1 LLTQTKTS
9 MKLIYQKIKKRLGK
23 IAGRFISHKIRYR
36 PQSIYKL
43 NDDPAK
49 AKSQNEVILH
59 PIYPGLRTTLD
70 ISEELFEACS
80 AYWKPQREVTTDYV
94 VVEAPNGRIYTDNE
108 SCVAIIS
115 KYNNLIENVS
125 LSLKDGKVTEDG
137 YSNIFEQRYFS
148 SPTKFNGT
156 VFSLL
161 TGGAGLNNISH
172 WFVDVLP
179 RLHLLKESGLYDK
192 VDWFLVP
199 SLRYGYQLET
209 LRLLG
214 IPESK
219 LIAGDKHPHLTA
231 DSIIASTAPR
241 GNHTLVPHW
250 LCDYIHGSF
259 APHANLDA
267 NDKQEDV
274 KLYISRSDSKL
285 RQVENEPE
293 LVEALKPYGY
303 RSVVLSQ
310 LSVLERIQLFS
321 RASSVVSATGAG
333 LVSMMFCKP
342 GTQVIEL
349 FHEGFVIEPFYDI
362 ATKMGMDYSY
372 IICKSDSLVKD
383 AVQGQH
389 ENLKVDLAELVDLI
403 RAEKKKQATGTAGAT
418 TQAECKLISG
428 NRGND
433 PTF

>member
-1 LLTQTKTS
+1 

-23 IAGRFISHKIRYR
+23 IAGRFITHKIRYR

-43 NDDPAK
+43 NDNLAK
-49 AKSQNEVILH
+49 ATSQNEVILY
-59 PIYPGLRTTLD
+59 PIYPALRTTLD

-80 AYWKPQREVTTDYV
+80 SYWKPQREVTTDYV
-94 VVEAPNGRIYTDNE
+94 VVEAPHGRIYTDNE

-115 KYNNLIENVS
+115 KYNHLIEHVS
-125 LSLKDGKVTEDG
+125 LSLKDGKVTEAG
-137 YSNIFEQRYFS
+137 YSTVFEQRYFTT
-148 SPTKFNGT
+148 PTKFNGT

-179 RLHLLKESGLYDK
+179 RLHLLKASGLYDK

-199 SLRYGYQLET
+199 SLRYDYQRET
-209 LRLLG
+209 LRLLN
-214 IPESK
+214 IPEER
-219 LIAGDKHPHLTA
+219 LIASDKCPHLTA
-231 DSIIASTAPR
+231 DCIIASTAPR

-250 LCDYIHGSF
+250 LCDYIQQSF
-259 APHANLDA
+259 VPLAGPDSNGQ
-267 NDKQEDV
+267 QENV
-274 KLYISRSDSKL
+274 KLYVSRSDSKL
-285 RQVENEPE
+285 RQVENEAE

-310 LSVLERIQLFS
+310 LSVLERIKLFS

-383 AVQGQH
+383 AMQGQH

-403 RAEKKKQATGTAGAT
+403 RAEKKSKQQTAQG
-418 TQAECKLISG
+418 QQRKLNVS
-428 NRGND
+428 
-433 PTF
+433 

>member
-1 LLTQTKTS
+1 
-9 MKLIYQKIKKRLGK
+9 MKLLYKKIKTRLRK
-23 IAGRFISHKIRYR
+23 IAGRIFPYNMRHR
-36 PQSIYKL
+36 PQSICQL
-43 NDDPAK
+43 NSDFLT
-49 AKSQNEVILH
+49 SGEQNELRV
-59 PIYPGLRTTLD
+59 YPVYPSLQTTLD
-70 ISEELFEACS
+70 IPEALFDACS
-80 AYWKPQREVTTDYV
+80 SYWKPQREVTTDYI

-115 KYNNLIENVS
+115 KYNRLIENVS
-125 LSLKDGKVTEDG
+125 LSLKNGKVTDAG
-137 YSNIFEQRYFS
+137 YSIIFEQRYFS
-148 SPTKFNGT
+148 KPIKFEGT

-214 IPESK
+214 IPEGK
-219 LIAGDKHPHLTA
+219 LIAGDKHPHITA
-231 DSIIASTAPR
+231 DCIIASTAPR

-250 LCDYIHGSF
+250 LCNYIQQAFVPPAHETEETQQ
-259 APHANLDA
+259 NT
-267 NDKQEDV
+267 

-285 RQVENEPE
+285 RQVENEAE
-293 LVEALKPYGY
+293 LVEALKPFGY

-310 LSVLERIQLFS
+310 LSVLERIKLFS
-321 RASSVVSATGAG
+321 NASSVISATGAG

-349 FHEGFVIEPFYDI
+349 FHDGFVIEPFYDI
-362 ATKMGMDYSY
+362 ATKMGMD
-372 IICKSDSLVKD
+372 
-383 AVQGQH
+383 
-389 ENLKVDLAELVDLI
+389 
-403 RAEKKKQATGTAGAT
+403 
-418 TQAECKLISG
+418 
-428 NRGND
+428 
-433 PTF
+433 

>member
-1 LLTQTKTS
+1 
-9 MKLIYQKIKKRLGK
+9 MKLLFQKIKKRLGK

-36 PQSIYKL
+36 PQSIYKINADL
-43 NDDPAK
+43 AI
-49 AKSQNEVILH
+49 AKSQNEVKVY
-59 PIYPGLRTTLD
+59 PIYPDLRTTLD
-70 ISEELFEACS
+70 IPEELFQACS
-80 AYWKPQREVTTDYV
+80 SYWKPQREVTTDYV

-115 KYNNLIENVS
+115 KYNHLIENVS
-125 LSLKDGKVTEDG
+125 LSLKDGKVTEAG
-137 YSNIFEQRYFS
+137 YSNIFEQRYFT
-148 SPTKFNGT
+148 SPTKFDGT

-161 TGGAGLNNISH
+161 TGGAGLNNICH
-172 WFVDVLP
+172 WFIDVLP
-179 RLHLLKESGLYDK
+179 RLHLLKKSGLYDK

-214 IPESK
+214 IPDSK

-231 DSIIASTAPR
+231 DCIIASTAPR

-250 LCDYIHGSF
+250 LCDYIQSSF
-259 APHANLDA
+259 VPLAGEDEDA
-267 NDKQEDV
+267 QQNV

-285 RQVENEPE
+285 RQVENEAE
-293 LVEALKPYGY
+293 LVEALKPFGY

-310 LSVLERIQLFS
+310 LSVLERIKLFS

-342 GTQVIEL
+342 GTKVIEL
-349 FHEGFVIEPFYDI
+349 FNEGFVIEPFYDI

-372 IICKSDSLVKD
+372 IICKSNSLVKD
-383 AVQGQH
+383 AGQGQH
-389 ENLKVDLAELVDLI
+389 ENLRVELPELIALI
-403 RAEKKKQATGTAGAT
+403 RADKRAKQTV
-418 TQAECKLISG
+418 QVQPRQNLKL
-428 NRGND
+428 N
-433 PTF
+433 